1 MNEKIIK
8 TKKLRAIRELL
19 CLVFAI
25 GPSVAGGVA
34 AFRGLETS
42 PGFGCWGAGA
52 GVGVG
57 DGVGCWDS
65 SKGIGTFF
73 TCNKKKKKRGKM
85 WISRY

>member
-1 MNEKIIK
+1 MNEKIIE
-8 TKKLRAIRELL
+8 TKKLRAIRELQ
-19 CLVFAI
+19 CLFVT

-42 PGFGCWGAGA
+42 PGLGCWDAGA

-57 DGVGCWDS
+57 NGVGCWDS

-73 TCNKKKKKRGKM
+73 TCKKKKKGKM
-85 WISRY
+85 WISHY